1 MEDPVNAVRTNLAN
15 IIELFKENRFDQC
28 LQLSKNI
35 LVLSSELKMKDEN
48 IMCKIIFD
56 GLITIQDIERKYAI
70 PEEIRNNLNANI
82 LASLNDV
89 HKAHI
94 GDDESAA
101 YSTLKIL
108 QDIFVRIKQDSVLF
122 PVVHYPE
129 FLQDPRFITEDEDD
143 EDNEE
148 EDE

>member
-1 MEDPVNAVRTNLAN
+1 ML
-15 IIELFKENRFDQC
+15 FDQC

-94 GDDESAA
+94 GANILADES
-101 YSTLKIL
+101 YW
-108 QDIFVRIKQDSVLF
+108 
-122 PVVHYPE
+122 
-129 FLQDPRFITEDEDD
+129 
-143 EDNEE
+143 
-148 EDE
+148 